1 MTDLKTTRRAWW
13 LTLLSLWLSCGW
25 VVGGDARL
33 PNEYKLKA
41 VYLFNFT
48 KFVDWPAHAFAS
60 TNAPLIIGLA
70 IPVLM
75 VAFIAASIYIPRLA
89 AKPKSA
95 AERAVWAA
103 WNALPEGEESPV
115 KHIAS
120 KLSMTPADV
129 AFIVYPAETFGR
141 WDDSQEPDLP

>member
-1 MTDLKTTRRAWW
+1 MTL
-13 LTLLSLWLSCGW
+13 
-25 VVGGDARL
+25 RL
-33 PNEYKLKA
+33 PRSQYERLRREA
-41 VYLFNFT
+41 FEQ
-48 KFVDWPAHAFAS
+48 HANMS
-60 TNAPLIIGLA
+60 DLVREGIEL
-70 IPVLM
+70 
-75 VAFIAASIYIPRLA
+75 RLA

-95 AERAVWAA
+95 AERGVWAA